1 MDPSQ
6 WIACLA
12 LGRTHSE
19 PFVWNHTLSAMDRV
33 TVVNYCLGLLGL
45 LLLQGVLNVEGR
57 SILNPGNRVF
67 NPKEDMD
74 TQSKI
79 IALLLHKSLI
89 PIEKDDL
96 LGLELANKLAELEQL
111 RALKEDLELE
121 REMTANLAEGKS
133 ITRKRGEPCF
143 WKYCV

>member
-1 MDPSQ
+1 
-6 WIACLA
+6 
-12 LGRTHSE
+12 
-19 PFVWNHTLSAMDRV
+19 MDRV